1 MYLSIYAEWKELI
14 YLMTQLHSNGTTVN
28 RGNSFRF
35 LRTFLKKTIENIKQK
50 FLERV

>member
-28 RGNSFRF
+28 RDNSFGF
-35 LRTFLKKTIENIKQK
+35 LRTFLMKTIGNIKQK
-50 FLERV
+50 FRERV